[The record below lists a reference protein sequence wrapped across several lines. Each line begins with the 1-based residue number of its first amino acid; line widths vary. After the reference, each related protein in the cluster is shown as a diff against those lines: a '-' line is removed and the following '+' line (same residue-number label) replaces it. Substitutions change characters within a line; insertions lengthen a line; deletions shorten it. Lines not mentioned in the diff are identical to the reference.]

1 MEKHVEVSILIF
13 SIIIIIICFIIWA
26 FVTCFKYWHSYFF
39 PDKDVCN
46 SVDHGCEH
54 VCVNTD
60 NSYICQCYEGFVLR
74 EDEKTCKSKLLIYCN
89 FLTQESLRKH
99 VVLEIGLF
107 ICDFT

>member
-13 SIIIIIICFIIWA
+13 NRSFPYNLCICRHVLKSGTII
-26 FVTCFKYWHSYFF
+26 FF

-74 EDEKTCKSKLLIYCN
+74 EDEKTCKSKLLDVN
-89 FLTQESLRKH
+89 VFFTLRGLLEKH
-99 VVLEIGLF
+99 VVLEVGL
-107 ICDFT
+107 IYDFT